1 MAIKPGAADQDR
13 CKTENTTESSVGTA
27 ASEMTAT
34 RSGSESTMF
43 VLNIP
48 AVQPLPD
55 AQLHP
60 VALKWMMTVIVSLC
74 AAAAPLGS
82 TILMPAL
89 PPMVRDLRTTREKV
103 NLSIAF
109 YSLSVAI
116 FPLYWSAF
124 GERFGRRPVYLLSFA
139 LLAAFNAA
147 SAVSSSV
154 DMFIAFRM
162 LAGASSAA
170 VQSMGA
176 GTLADL
182 WLPERRG
189 HAMGVFFMGP
199 MVAPVVAPLIGGGLT
214 HGLGWRSTQW
224 FLTIYAA
231 LLWLILTMLLPETK
245 PERPMEPPTTAT
257 KTVLSPRRLISG
269 VQKAWRILL
278 IPVRTLP
285 LFRFLPIT
293 LVVWYASITFA
304 SYYFLNISIQATYT
318 DAPWGFNAIQTGL
331 MYLPSALGASAAGIF
346 GGRLTDLV
354 MIRKAKAAGRYDE
367 KGGLMLR
374 PQDRIGI
381 HAWGAGIM
389 YPLALLA
396 YGWMARYRVH
406 WMGPCVVMFVYGAGQ
421 AVIFNITTTML
432 TEFTP
437 KKASLGV
444 AMNNL
449 VRNTLAC
456 VAAAVSQPMDT
467 NLKPGWMFTLVG
479 GVCLASIVTL
489 FPLKRHAEEWR
500 EKMAVGLANFK

>member
-1 MAIKPGAADQDR
+1 
-13 CKTENTTESSVGTA
+13 
-27 ASEMTAT
+27 
-34 RSGSESTMF
+34 
-43 VLNIP
+43 
-48 AVQPLPD
+48 
-55 AQLHP
+55 
-60 VALKWMMTVIVSLC
+60 
-74 AAAAPLGS
+74 
-82 TILMPAL
+82 
-89 PPMVRDLRTTREKV
+89 MVRDLRTTREKV

-139 LLAAFNAA
+139 LLTAFNAA
-147 SAVSSSV
+147 SAVSSSI

-162 LAGASSAA
+162 LAGAASAA

-189 HAMGVFFMGP
+189 HAMGIFFIGP
-199 MVAPVVAPLIGGGLT
+199 MVAPVIAPLIGGGLT
-214 HGLGWRSTQW
+214 LGLGWCSTQW

-231 LLWLILTMLLPETK
+231 LLWLALVMLLPETK
-245 PERPMEPPTTAT
+245 PKQPTEPQSTDTTAT
-257 KTVLSPRRLISG
+257 TTMACRLLCG
-269 VQKAWRILL
+269 LQKAWNILL
-278 IPVRTLP
+278 IPVRTIP

-304 SYYFLNISIQATYT
+304 SYYFLNISIQATYSK
-318 DAPWGFNAIQTGL
+318 DPWTFNAIQIGL
-331 MYLPSALGASAAGIF
+331 MYLPSALGASTAGIF

-354 MIRKAKAAGRYDE
+354 MIRKAKAARRYDD
-367 KGGLMLR
+367 KGKPLLR
-374 PQDRIGI
+374 PQDRISI
-381 HAWGAGIM
+381 HAWAAGII

-396 YGWMARYRVH
+396 YGWMARYAVH
-406 WMGPCVVMFVYGAGQ
+406 WMGPCVVMFFYGAGQ
-421 AVIFNITTTML
+421 AMIFNITTTML

-456 VAAAVSQPMDT
+456 VAAAVAQPMDHK
-467 NLKPGWMFTLVG
+467 LHPGWMFTLIG
-479 GVCLASIVTL
+479 GVCLVSIATL
-489 FPLKRHAEEWR
+489 YPLRRHAEQWR
-500 EKMAVGLANFK
+500 DKMAVGLAEFR